1 MENTLCMTI
10 EHIRAATNPQSFYQC
25 IPLSDQE
32 IERYFLVDN
41 KIGIWK
47 KQTCPGEHHF
57 DYMKQGCSEKYKL
70 RRQQPNCQ
78 QNPTVNGCEKTCQVR
93 NITPMQMEPC
103 DWLSSTLQLDS
114 TNNAAFLQCIPQQT
128 RSCGIWTSRRCGA
141 GTTFDARLQICTLNR
156 LLGCPVGSLPV
167 SRCAQQS
174 FTNVCPG
181 NSQCTEEYQVCCQSM
196 SNLPT
201 NYEPSL
207 PISVPV
213 MNNLLP
219 QVCPP
224 NTGSPV
230 AACSPIQSCPPG
242 TICYTISGFCCSIIA
257 ESMQSLPIPVVQP
270 LQPQTPIPVVQQNS
284 FQIVQQQQQIV
295 IMCPNGFPGIQP
307 CGFMEQCPANS
318 GCYRGVC
325 CPLTCPSGQDA
336 TGFCGQ
342 TVSMTMSCSQQASCI
357 SGCCCQQHEPIRM
370 PICRSGVTAASRCAV
385 DQECGPGMECSSGGC
400 CPIPFCPTGIQAIG
414 RCPSGMGCQSAS
426 ICANGLCCPA
436 PRCSTGVIALRI
448 CVSNDEC
455 GNGFE
460 CANGGC
466 CPLPL
471 CPNNQIGSQRC
482 ATGGCCCP
490 TGQQCIS
497 GVCCPLPACSNGIL
511 SATLC
516 EAGNVCPQGMEC
528 SNGGCCPLPVCPSGA
543 QSSGRCHGNSCPV
556 GQVCENGVCCPLPVC
571 SNGQLAVQLCAYGNS
586 CPIGY
591 ICEGRG
597 CCLEP
602 LPLCPN
608 GVHAYQRCN
617 RGIDCPTGFGCTAVG
632 VCCLLSLE
640 PVCPSNQNAICQ
652 CAPPDNCPPQTSCT
666 MGTCCTS
673 ASVKVYD
680 HVPGSSCQ
688 ASSQCN
694 GFNSGGAQCVHSVCA
709 CINGAASNGATCHQF
724 NPAVLLQAR
733 SGCDQYGSPCKFAFS
748 TARRKPLFAPFGNIT
763 EQPLWYAVVTSRHC
777 LWNASIANFDPD
789 STCLPNEKCI
799 RGECRI
805 KLWPGEYACT
815 SDEECSSRC
824 SNTYCSSNSDK
835 GISQCLCSNGK
846 FLLYGRCLHQCPT
859 GFHAKGAYCE
869 HDDEDHFWMD
879 GNQQNS
885 LRELLNSGIC

>member
-114 TNNAAFLQCIPQQT
+114 TNNAAFLQCVPQQT

-295 IMCPNGFPGIQP
+295 IICPNGFPGIQP

-400 CPIPFCPTGIQAIG
+400 CPIPFCPTGIQAC

-471 CPNNQIGSQRC
+471 CPNNQVGSQRC

-617 RGIDCPTGFGCTAVG
+617 RGIDCPAGFGCTAVG

-835 GISQCLCSNGK
+835 GIPQCLCSNGK
-846 FLLYGRCLHQCPT
+846 FLLYGRCLHQCPS